1 MKKIKKY
8 IKNMETEGLASKL
21 ASYSALA
28 ASVVSFAP
36 DMNAQCVPAGGSLPI
51 DIDGD
56 GVTDITVNHT
66 TTTVFASTGTNT
78 AYFAAGPTTS
88 SGPYTVSIAGPIY
101 TSGGCGPLTPAAPWV
116 LNLSTVFQNFQ
127 YVYNV
132 QVSFTYVAYNLN
144 YVSAGAN
151 QLVGLSVGSDVC
163 AGISAGGTAS
173 TFGGFNYY
181 AAVGSVVNVFTSY
194 YYVFAN
200 FVSASAAQPVSN
212 PAGCT
217 LGGNP
222 IATFTYVVTPFTAGP
237 YAGGSQIAGPSS
249 NVSTATGAAAL
260 PALGVQ
266 FQSPT
271 NGGTINGWAQLSI
284 GADGLLCV
292 DATGF
297 NGCSVEE
304 VAAAGAAAGTE
315 CIAVGDA
322 TSNTS
327 NEACAVLVATCTIDG
342 VNASVSA
349 CDDAGTTAPDN
360 SADGDDTAIITVDPA
375 GTLDD
380 GAGNT
385 SPLAGS
391 YAVTGLPTAT
401 TGTFGTPLT
410 ETVPADG
417 ATYTITVTYTD
428 PNDGTT
434 CTAMMDV
441 TAPAACSL
449 EPGTT
454 DIPTLSEWGLITLA
468 LMLMS
473 YGSLAMVGTA
483 GLAGST
489 RSQTFNFGSKMFSIP
504 FDNRVYRKALMLT
517 GLIAAAGF
525 TGCFAMYGAIFM
537 SDIIGTAIAGPV
549 FAYLAHLLYLLETRR
564 EKK

>member
-1 MKKIKKY
+1 
-8 IKNMETEGLASKL
+8 METEGLASKL

-56 GVTDITVNHT
+56 GVTDITVSHT
-66 TTTVFASTGTNT
+66 TSTVFTSTGTNSV
-78 AYFAAGPTTS
+78 YVAASTFS
-88 SGPYTVSIAGPIY
+88 SGPYTIVLPGPAY
-101 TSGGCGPLTPAAPWV
+101 TSAGCGPLVGGPWT
-116 LNLSTVFQNFQ
+116 LNLSTVFANYQ

-132 QVSFTYVAYNLN
+132 QVSFTYIAYNLN

-151 QLVGLSVGSDVC
+151 QLVGLTVGSDVC
-163 AGISAGGTAS
+163 AGISTGGAASAFAG
-173 TFGGFNYY
+173 FDYY
-181 AAVGSVVNVFTSY
+181 AAFGSVVNVFTSY
-194 YYVFAN
+194 YYAFAN
-200 FVSASAAQPVSN
+200 FVAASASSPIVSN
-212 PAGCT
+212 PANCT
-217 LGGNP
+217 EVGLP
-222 IATFTYVVTPFTAGP
+222 IATFTYYIGAFSAGP
-237 YAGGSQIAGPSS
+237 YYGFSQIAGPSS
-249 NVSTATGAAAL
+249 NVATVTGGAAL
-260 PALGVQ
+260 PAIGVQ

-271 NGGTINGWAQLSI
+271 NGGTMNGWAQLSL

-327 NEACAVLVATCTIDG
+327 NEACAVLVPTCTLTGI
-342 VNASVSA
+342 NPSVSA

-360 SADGDDTAIITVDPA
+360 SADGDDTAIITIDPA
-375 GTLDD
+375 GDLDD
-380 GAGNT
+380 GAGNIT
-385 SPLAGS
+385 PLAGS
-391 YAVTGLPTAT
+391 YTVTGLPTAT

-417 ATYTITVTYTD
+417 ATYTVTITYTD
-428 PNDGTT
+428 AADPTIT
-434 CTAMMDV
+434 CTMMTDIV
-441 TAPAACSL
+441 APAACSL
-449 EPGTT
+449 EPPTT

-468 LMLMS
+468 LLLMS

-489 RSQTFNFGSKMFSIP
+489 RSQTFNFGSKMFNIP